1 MSHATVTLSA
11 RITEAAPA
19 RPLLVVGYL
28 DRAFGSAALFT
39 LCAAQ
44 GVAAFTLCAAQDT
57 AAFTLCAGP
66 PPANSAP
73 TTAPTAVEGDVV
85 AGAWI

>member
-1 MSHATVTLSA
+1 MSHASATVTLSA

-19 RPLLVVGYL
+19 RPLLVVERL
-28 DRAFGSAALFT
+28 DHAVSSTALFT
-39 LCAAQ
+39 LCAGPGTPNA
-44 GVAAFTLCAAQDT
+44 

-66 PPANSAP
+66 PPANFAP
-73 TTAPTAVEGDVV
+73 TTAPVAVEGDAV